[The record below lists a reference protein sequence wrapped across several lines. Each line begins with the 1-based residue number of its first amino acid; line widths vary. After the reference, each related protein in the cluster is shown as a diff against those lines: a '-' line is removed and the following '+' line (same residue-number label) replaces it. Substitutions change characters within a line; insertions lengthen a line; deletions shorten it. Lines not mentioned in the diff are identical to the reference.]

1 MAENDS
7 GIEKE
12 TIAFYPNQEERE
24 TKIIDIK
31 YTLSGNSF
39 KLQLPVFKQGNAK
52 EFLHFLHEFLQAK
65 TKLGYNAYA
74 KLGVLEQLLQG
85 NTRQGWNTIKSTVT
99 PQTHSIASFNERI
112 LAFKCIIF
120 LFHQQLIYKRI
131 TSKIFKRMINLP
143 CRNS

>member
-65 TKLGYNAYA
+65 TKLGYNTCA
-74 KLGVLEQLLQG
+74 KLESGLEQLLQG
-85 NTRQGWNTIKSTVT
+85 NTRQEWNTMKSTVA
-99 PQTHSIASFNERI
+99 PQTQTVASFNERI
-112 LAFKCIIF
+112 LAFKHLYIPDPSAVDI
-120 LFHQQLIYKRI
+120 QK
-131 TSKIFKRMINLP
+131 N
-143 CRNS
+143 